1 MSTISRKLPASNL
14 KRRLAL
20 SDAATKLANPG
31 PNGIIITGP
40 TQSRLNIIHPQYVGA
55 SNAVNQKKA
64 YSIAATAQKN
74 EKLSVLKLL
83 VKHFVGVFN
92 YGIERGKYAAAER
105 AFFGIDENDS
115 NLPDL
120 STEAAVKTLAEQ
132 ITDNDAARVATG
144 GQAMANP
151 STAEVLAALTAYN
164 TEAAS
169 ASAIYETYDI
179 VQEALN
185 ALNTEADGVIK
196 KVWDEVETFYNEE
209 TVESMRANAREWG
222 VQYISVGETSTITL
236 TVVDSAVP
244 PQPVVLATI
253 TLLDTG
259 VQKTTDLAGKAT
271 FETSVFGP
279 AIDFLIESDVHPD
292 KTVTLSYEQ
301 GENVDEAVQLE

>member
-1 MSTISRKLPASNL
+1 M
-14 KRRLAL
+14 
-20 SDAATKLANPG
+20 
-31 PNGIIITGP
+31 
-40 TQSRLNIIHPQYVGA
+40 
-55 SNAVNQKKA
+55 
-64 YSIAATAQKN
+64 
-74 EKLSVLKLL
+74 
-83 VKHFVGVFN
+83 
-92 YGIERGKYAAAER
+92 
-105 AFFGIDENDS
+105 
-115 NLPDL
+115 
-120 STEAAVKTLAEQ
+120 
-132 ITDNDAARVATG
+132 
-144 GQAMANP
+144 
-151 STAEVLAALTAYN
+151 
-164 TEAAS
+164 
-169 ASAIYETYDI
+169 
-179 VQEALN
+179 
-185 ALNTEADGVIK
+185 
-196 KVWDEVETFYNEE
+196 ETFYNEE